1 MTVEPG
7 GVDVPENPSS
17 EIMRVAAE
25 MEIVVKQADRGDQNA
40 LLATRRLFDM
50 LPNLWD
56 VYGNLADAAEGAL
69 VDLYAGQSVVTREAL
84 RKRLAEM
91 RVELAG
97 PQASPLEK
105 LSVERV
111 VACWLQ
117 PYHAD
122 YAYARALKELPS
134 KEVEFYQRRQDR
146 ATRQYLKALRSLAE
160 VRRLLVP
167 ALQINIADRQVNI
180 AGLEGAS
187 GTAPRRVRRSAG
199 RLREVA
205 NGDDAPEA
213 LTGDPGEAGS
223 SVACR

>member
-1 MTVEPG
+1 M
-7 GVDVPENPSS
+7 PENPSS
-17 EIMRVAAE
+17 EIMTVAAQV
-25 MEIVVKQADRGDQNA
+25 EIAVKRADCGDQNA

-56 VYGNLADAAEGAL
+56 AYGNLADAAERAL
-69 VDLYAGQSVVTREAL
+69 VDLYAGQSVLTGEAL

-91 RVELAG
+91 RVELEG

-105 LSVERV
+105 LLVERV

-117 PYHAD
+117 SYHAD

-146 ATRQYLKALRSLAE
+146 AARQYLKALRSLAD

-167 ALQINIADRQVNI
+167 ALQVNIADRQVNI

-187 GTAPRRVRRSAG
+187 LAAPGRVRRAAG
-199 RLREVA
+199 RRREVA
-205 NGDDAPEA
+205 NGVDALEA
-213 LTGDPGEAGS
+213 LTEDLGGEGLT
-223 SVACR
+223 VVDR